1 VIRLGLRLTLRAG
14 REAIVRLAIITFA
27 TALGVAMLLVTLA
40 GINAVN
46 SQNARYAWLNTGA
59 VPASS
64 GSQSSD
70 DPLYWQVKADQFQ
83 GKTIGRVDLAA
94 TGSSSPVPPGMP
106 KLPADGEFYA
116 SPAMSKLLQQT
127 PSDQL
132 GDRYP
137 GRQVGTI
144 GSSALP
150 APNSLIIVIG
160 HRPADLANQP
170 ATSKVTS
177 IATTTPSSCHD
188 RCYDVGIDADGIDLI
203 LAVAAGALVFPV
215 LVFIAAAT
223 RLSAAR
229 REQRFAAMRLVGATP
244 RQIAVISAVES
255 TVAAVTGVGLGFGL
269 FFALRP
275 ALAPI
280 PFTGAPFFLSDL
292 SLNLPDIL
300 VVALGVP
307 IAAAVTARLALR
319 RVQISPLGVTRRVT
333 PKPPRAYRLMPLLLG
348 LAELWYFVLAGR
360 PSTTPGQIQAYLTG
374 FLLTLVGL
382 VIAGP
387 WLTMVGARLLARRT
401 RRPAALIAGRRL
413 SDNPQGGFRAISGLI
428 VALFVTSVATGLVAS
443 IVASAGTTNNSTPN
457 ATLIASFDVVNP
469 DTAPTTPVDPALLAK
484 LNAVSGVKD
493 VTLLYNSR
501 TPPPQ
506 ELAGPPPT
514 VRRNPPPNA
523 RVAVP
528 PPTEPTSPAILASCA
543 DLAHAP
549 ELGRCQ
555 PGAQT
560 AYVFP
565 HFGVGFRDETRMADA
580 TWFAS
585 TTLASQLASMPPA
598 NIVVATNGTAAP
610 TETARTLLEAAYP
623 AAQAP
628 QTLAEIYDSQLNLTK
643 HYQQLADV
651 VILTSLPIAGCSL
664 AVAVIA
670 GLAERKRPF
679 SLLRLTGAPLGVL
692 RRVVAFE
699 SAVPLLVISVI
710 SIGVGFLSAGMFLR
724 SQLNQSLV
732 APSASYYGI
741 VVLGVAASLGLIAST
756 LPVLRRITGPE
767 TARNE

>member
-1 VIRLGLRLTLRAG
+1 
-14 REAIVRLAIITFA
+14 
-27 TALGVAMLLVTLA
+27 MLLVTLA

-59 VPASS
+59 APASS
-64 GSQSSD
+64 GSQRSN

-83 GKTIGRVDLAA
+83 GKTIGRVELAA
-94 TGSSSPVPPGMP
+94 TGPTSPVPPGMP
-106 KLPADGEFYA
+106 KLPAPGEFYA

-127 PSDQL
+127 PSAQL

-137 GRQVGTI
+137 GRQIGTI

-160 HRPADLANQP
+160 HRPAELAGQP
-170 ATSKVTS
+170 ATSKVTG
-177 IATTTPSSCHD
+177 IATTTPSSCND
-188 RCYDVGIDADGIDLI
+188 RCYDIGIDANGIDLI
-203 LAVAAGALVFPV
+203 LAVASGALLFPV
-215 LVFIAAAT
+215 LIFIAVAT

-229 REQRFAAMRLVGATP
+229 REQRFAAIRLVGATP

-255 TVAAVTGVGLGFGL
+255 TLAAVTGVGLGFGL

-292 SLNLPDIL
+292 SLNLPDLL

-307 IAAAVTARLALR
+307 IATAVTARLALR

-333 PKPPRAYRLMPLLLG
+333 PRPPQAYRLIPLFLG
-348 LAELWYFVLAGR
+348 LGELWYFVHAGR

-374 FLLTLVGL
+374 FLLILVGL

-401 RRPAALIAGRRL
+401 RRPAALIASRRL
-413 SDNPQGGFRAISGLI
+413 ADNPQGGFRAISGLI
-428 VALFVTSVATGLVAS
+428 VALFVTSVATGLITS
-443 IVASAGTTNNSTPN
+443 IVATAGTTSSSKPN
-457 ATLIASFDVVNP
+457 AMLIDWFDVANP
-469 DTAPTTPVDPALLAK
+469 DTAPTAPIGPSLLAK
-484 LNAVSGVKD
+484 LDAVSGVKD
-493 VTLLYNSR
+493 VTVFYHSSSPLPQKFTGPVPGGQGSPAPNR
-501 TPPPQ
+501 QVTVAPPNEPPP
-506 ELAGPPPT
+506 
-514 VRRNPPPNA
+514 
-523 RVAVP
+523 
-528 PPTEPTSPAILASCA
+528 PAILASCA
-543 DLAHAP
+543 DLARVP

-565 HFGVGFRDETRMADA
+565 HFGVGFRGERQMADE
-580 TWFAS
+580 TWFAA
-585 TTLASQLASMPPA
+585 TTPVSQLASMPPA
-598 NIVVATNGTAAP
+598 TIVVTTNGTPAP
-610 TETARTLLEAAYP
+610 TEQARSMLEAAYP
-623 AAQAP
+623 SANAP
-628 QTLAEIYDSQLNLTK
+628 QTLAEIDDSQLSLTK
-643 HYQQLADV
+643 QYQQLADV

-670 GLAERKRPF
+670 GLSERRRPF

-692 RRVVAFE
+692 RRVVALE
-699 SAVPLLVISVI
+699 SAVPLLVIAVI

-741 VVLGVAASLGLIAST
+741 VVIGVAASLALIAST